1 MGSGNS
7 GFFKNTKGALKPE
20 HLLYEL
26 IKSDV
31 KFNKEDVL
39 MITKAKNNKIVWLE
53 KGNNLSGLQHI
64 INRHGNQFLAKGITK
79 EDLPVFLKTTIEN
92 GKIIGKQGKFNSQ
105 PRIIYEVNYNGKVV
119 KVVITISDN
128 GYIVGANPK

>member
-1 MGSGNS
+1 
-7 GFFKNTKGALKPE
+7 
-20 HLLYEL
+20 
-26 IKSDV
+26 
-31 KFNKEDVL
+31 

-64 INRHGNQFLAKGITK
+64 INRHGNQFLDKGIKK

-105 PRIIYEVNYNGKVV
+105 PRTIYEVNYNGKVV
-119 KVVITISDN
+119 KVAITIGDN